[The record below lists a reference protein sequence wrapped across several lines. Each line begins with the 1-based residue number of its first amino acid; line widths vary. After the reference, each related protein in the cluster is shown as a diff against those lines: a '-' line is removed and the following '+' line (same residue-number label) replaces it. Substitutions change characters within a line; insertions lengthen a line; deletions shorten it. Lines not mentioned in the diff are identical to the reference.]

1 MLTKLKCSLSD
12 SQALFGCLFLSRSL
26 IEHLCVLLR
35 LVHVLPLSF
44 LDEGSFFELLESN
57 QMCTSHCTPLR
68 VLVKFLEFNFFI
80 CCIVCCLWVLLLH
93 KLCSSSSNNLW
104 FVLLLRLRA
113 PALCHLLFARKLLQ
127 FVVFSPQV
135 ERARAP
141 LFSLTLGSFCNLW
154 FLSSGWESK
163 SLFAIS
169 LFARK
174 LLQFLVFSP
183 QVERAPAPVPSPFA
197 RKLLLLGH
205 YHHLC

>member
-1 MLTKLKCSLSD
+1 
-12 SQALFGCLFLSRSL
+12 
-26 IEHLCVLLR
+26 
-35 LVHVLPLSF
+35 
-44 LDEGSFFELLESN
+44 
-57 QMCTSHCTPLR
+57 
-68 VLVKFLEFNFFI
+68 
-80 CCIVCCLWVLLLH
+80 
-93 KLCSSSSNNLW
+93 
-104 FVLLLRLRA
+104 
-113 PALCHLLFARKLLQ
+113 
-127 FVVFSPQV
+127 
-135 ERARAP
+135 